1 MKRKKTGKISKN
13 LITRTR
19 KSQIA
24 AVFRKLLDRPWLLA
38 LILLFIVSTTILP
51 AISATAQIPIA
62 QSQQN
67 TPQLIQEAKT
77 FYEQRQFDRS
87 ANIWQQAAAAFAA
100 KKDILNQAMA
110 LSNLS
115 LTYQQLGQWKD
126 AKSAIDRSLNLLQ
139 ALENTS
145 EKQRILAQTLDI
157 QGRWEKE
164 TGDSQKAIETWQ
176 KAVGIYDRTGNR
188 DAVIQNK
195 INQSQALQDLGLYP
209 RACKTLLH
217 AFAVGIPDC
226 KTLTELPAATASTK
240 LAAITNLPDSL
251 LKFDGLHNLGNILRA
266 IGDLQLS
273 QDILELSLTA
283 AQKLRSPLEISTAML
298 SLGNTARAFAGKQ
311 ILLPPQDR
319 DLTIQIL
326 NTQAALNFYRE
337 AARLSPSPTA
347 KLQAQLNLLSLLLE
361 SPPSIEDGELAKS
374 ADLWP
379 AIQAAINN
387 LPASRAGIYAQ
398 INLAQSYLK
407 LRKKA
412 ASTVRFS
419 LQLPTAIE
427 INNILTKAAAQA
439 KMLGD
444 KKAEAYAV
452 GSLGTLYET
461 AKQWQ
466 AAENLTKQ
474 ALSLVSAEKAADIT
488 YQYFW
493 QLGRIYKARSDIEKS
508 LGNIAEYQKHLEAAV
523 AAYTNAFENLRALR
537 SDLIAINPEVQFSF
551 RDSVEPV
558 YRQLVALNLQVAKS
572 LISQGKIDESQK
584 SLKQARNAIESLQIA
599 ELNNFFQDTCVD
611 VKTQQIDEVDRTA
624 AIIYP
629 IILEQQ
635 LEVIV
640 RLPGGKLLLYTPSN
654 SQTDSQAI
662 TQKELESTLKELRIG
677 EKNASLQSP
686 ASGNNFLPLTQRVYD
701 WLIRPIEPALEASQ
715 TKILV
720 FVLDGELR
728 NIPMAAL
735 HDGSKYLVEKYAIA
749 LTPGLQLL
757 NPQPLSRSQL
767 RALIAGATNAPSF
780 QANNLNPLPAVA
792 RELNDIAEML
802 PNNDKRENENFTKA
816 NLQAIIDRV
825 PFPVVHIA
833 THGQFSS
840 NAEKTFILDWNGQIN
855 VRDLDGLLRVTDRK
869 RPIELLVLSACETVA
884 GDNRAALGLAGVAVR
899 AGARSTLATLWQVN
913 DASTA
918 VFMSEFYTEL
928 AKSDRSVNKA
938 EALRRAQIKLLQDS
952 KYQHPYFW
960 APYVLVGNWQ

>member
-1 MKRKKTGKISKN
+1 MIRKRTGKILN
-13 LITRTR
+13 LLKTRTR

-24 AVFRKLLDRPWLLA
+24 AAIRQQFDRPWLIA
-38 LILLFIVSTTILP
+38 LICLFICSTVLPP
-51 AISATAQIPIA
+51 AISATTQIPIVRA
-62 QSQQN
+62 QQN
-67 TPQLIQEAKT
+67 VSQLVQQAKT

-87 ANIWQQAAAAFAA
+87 ANIWQQAAAAFASQN
-100 KKDILNQAMA
+100 DILNQAMA

-115 LTYQQLGQWKD
+115 LTYQQLGQWED
-126 AKSAIDRSLNLLQ
+126 AKSSINHSLNLLQ
-139 ALENTS
+139 NLENTS
-145 EKQRILAQTLDI
+145 EKQRIFAQTLDI
-157 QGRWEKE
+157 LGRLQRESGASE
-164 TGDSQKAIETWQ
+164 SAIESWQ
-176 KAVGIYDRTGNR
+176 KAANIYSQIGNKN
-188 DAVIQNK
+188 AAIQNQ
-195 INQSQALQDLGLYP
+195 INQSQAMQDLGLYP

-226 KTLTELPAATASTK
+226 KTLTELPAATSSNK

-251 LKFDGLHNLGNILRA
+251 LKFDALHNLGNILRS

-273 QDILELSLTA
+273 EAILESSLTVA
-283 AQKLRSPLEISTAML
+283 KNLRSPLEIGTAML
-298 SLGNTARAFAGKQ
+298 SAGNTARAFAGRQ
-311 ILLPPQDR
+311 ILLLPQDR
-319 DLTIQIL
+319 DTTILIL
-326 NTQAALNFYRE
+326 KTQAALNFYRE
-337 AARLSPSPTA
+337 AAQLSPSPTT
-347 KLQAQLNLLSLLLE
+347 KLQAQLNHFSLLLE
-361 SPPSIEDGELAKS
+361 IQDLMGEDELIKS
-374 ADLWP
+374 ANLWSSIK
-379 AIQAAINN
+379 AEMSNI
-387 LPASRAGIYAQ
+387 PASRSGIYAQ
-398 INLAQSYLK
+398 INLAQIYLK
-407 LRKKA
+407 LIKKA
-412 ASTVRFS
+412 ATADRLP
-419 LQLPTAIE
+419 LQLPTATE
-427 INNILTKAAAQA
+427 INNILTKAVEQA
-439 KMLGD
+439 KELGD

-461 AKQWQ
+461 AKLWQ
-466 AAENLTKQ
+466 PAQSLTQQ

-508 LGNIAEYQKHLEAAV
+508 LGNTALAEQNLEAAL
-523 AAYTNAFENLRALR
+523 AAYTNAFENLRSLR

-558 YRQLVALNLQVAKS
+558 YRQLVALNLQFAKS
-572 LISQGKIDESQK
+572 LIGKSKIDDSQK
-584 SLKQARNAIESLQIA
+584 FLKQARNAIESLQIA

-640 RLPGGKLLLYTPSN
+640 RLPGGKLLLYTPSDAQT
-654 SQTDSQAI
+654 SQPV
-662 TQKELESTLKELRIG
+662 TQQELENTLRELRVG

-701 WLIRPIEPALEASQ
+701 WLIRPMETALEASKAK
-715 TKILV
+715 TLV

-728 NIPMAAL
+728 NIPMSVL
-735 HDGSKYLVEKYAIA
+735 HDGKQYLVEKYALA

-757 NPQPLSRSQL
+757 NPQPLSQAQL

-792 RELNDIAEML
+792 RELNEIAETL

-816 NLQAIIDRV
+816 NLQAIIDRI

-855 VRDLDGLLRVTDRK
+855 VRDLDGLLRVADSK

-884 GDNRAALGLAGVAVR
+884 GDSRAALGLAGVAVR
-899 AGARSTLATLWQVN
+899 AGARSTLATLWQIN
-913 DASTA
+913 DESTA
-918 VFMSEFYTEL
+918 VFMSEFYSEL
-928 AKSDRSVNKA
+928 AKSDRVNKA
-938 EALRRAQIKLLQDS
+938 EALRRAQVKLLKDS

>member
-1 MKRKKTGKISKN
+1 MTRKKTVNIAKRLKHWW
-13 LITRTR
+13 RE
-19 KSQIA
+19 SQFA
-24 AVFRKLLDRPWLLA
+24 AIKKLLDRTYVRAVIFVLILSSLLLA
-38 LILLFIVSTTILP
+38 TI
-51 AISATAQIPIA
+51 SVTAQIP
-62 QSQQN
+62 SDRVPQN
-67 TPQLIQEAKT
+67 PVYLIQEAQT

-87 ANIWQQAAAAFAA
+87 AEIWQQAAAAFAA
-100 KKDILNQAMA
+100 KNDVLNQAMA

-115 LTYQQLGQWKD
+115 LTYQQFGQWEG
-126 AKSAIDRSLNLLQ
+126 AKSAIAQSFNLLDRL
-139 ALENTS
+139 ANS
-145 EKQRILAQTLDI
+145 SDRQRILAQTLDI
-157 QGRWEKE
+157 QGRLQRES
-164 TGDSQKAIETWQ
+164 GDSERAIETWQ
-176 KAVGIYDRTGNR
+176 QAASIYDRTGNR
-188 DAVIQNK
+188 DAAIQNK

-240 LAAITNLPDSL
+240 LAAIINLPDSL
-251 LKFDGLHNLGNILRA
+251 LKFDGLHNLGNILRSS
-266 IGDLQLS
+266 GDLQLS

-298 SLGNTARAFAGKQ
+298 SLGNTARAFASRQ

-361 SPPSIEDGELAKS
+361 SQPSIEDGELAKS

-412 ASTVRFS
+412 ANTASFP

-427 INNILTKAAAQA
+427 INNILTKAAEQA
-439 KMLGD
+439 RMLGD
-444 KKAEAYAV
+444 TKAEAYAV
-452 GSLGTLYET
+452 GSLGSVYET
-461 AKQWQ
+461 AQEWQ
-466 AAENLTKQ
+466 PAESLTKQ

-508 LGNIAEYQKHLEAAV
+508 LGNIDRAQKDIEAAL
-523 AAYTNAFENLRALR
+523 AAYTNAFENLRSLR

-558 YRQLVALNLQVAKS
+558 YRQFVALNLQVAKS
-572 LISQGKIDESQK
+572 IIGKGKIEDSQK
-584 SLKQARNAIESLQIA
+584 FLKQARNAIESLQIA

-611 VKTQQIDEVDRTA
+611 VKNQQIDEVDRTA

-662 TQKELESTLKELRIG
+662 TQKEIESTLKELRIG

-701 WLIRPIEPALEASQ
+701 WLIRPIEPALESSQ

-735 HDGSKYLVEKYAIA
+735 HDGSKYLVEKYALA

-802 PNNDKRENENFTKA
+802 PNNDKRENEDFTKA

-840 NAEKTFILDWNGQIN
+840 NAERTFILDWNGQIN

-928 AKSDRSVNKA
+928 ARSDRSVNKA

>member
-1 MKRKKTGKISKN
+1 MTRKKMGKISKI
-13 LITRTR
+13 LTTWTQ

-24 AVFRKLLDRPWLLA
+24 AVLRKLFDRPRLLA
-38 LILLFIVSTTILP
+38 LILLFIVSTAILP
-51 AISATAQIPIA
+51 AISATAQIPIIHA
-62 QSQQN
+62 QQN
-67 TPQLIQEAKT
+67 TPQLVQQAKT
-77 FYEQRQFDRS
+77 LYEQRQFDRS
-87 ANIWQQAAAAFAA
+87 ANIWQQSAAAFAA
-100 KKDILNQAMA
+100 KNDILNQAMA

-126 AKSAIDRSLNLLQ
+126 AKTAIDQSFNLLQ

-145 EKQRILAQTLDI
+145 DRQRILGQTLDI
-157 QGRWEKE
+157 QGRWERE
-164 TGDSQKAIETWQ
+164 TGDSERAIETWQ
-176 KAVGIYDRTGNR
+176 KAAGIYDRTGNR
-188 DAVIQNK
+188 DATIQNK

-273 QDILELSLTA
+273 QDILELSLRA
-283 AQKLRSPLEISTAML
+283 AKNLRSPQEISTAML
-298 SLGNTARAFAGKQ
+298 SLGNTARAFADRQ

-319 DLTIQIL
+319 DITIQIL

-337 AARLSPSPTA
+337 AARLSPWAAT
-347 KLQAQLNLLSLLLE
+347 KLQAQLNQLSLLLE
-361 SPPSIEDGELAKS
+361 NQPSIEDRELAKS

-379 AIQAAINN
+379 SIQAAINN
-387 LPASRAGIYAQ
+387 LPASRTGIYAQ
-398 INLAQSYLK
+398 INLAQTYLK

-412 ASTVRFS
+412 ANTARLP

-427 INNILTKAAAQA
+427 INNILTKAAEQA
-439 KMLGD
+439 KILGD

-452 GSLGTLYET
+452 GSLGTVYET

-466 AAENLTKQ
+466 PAESLTKQ

-508 LGNIAEYQKHLEAAV
+508 LGNTAEYQKHLEAAV
-523 AAYTNAFENLRALR
+523 AAYTNAFENLRSLR

-558 YRQLVALNLQVAKS
+558 YRQFVALNLQVAKS

-640 RLPGGKLLLYTPSN
+640 RLPGGKLLLYTPSD
-654 SQTDSQAI
+654 SQTSQAI
-662 TQKELESTLKELRIG
+662 TQEELESTLRELRVG

-686 ASGNNFLPLTQRVYD
+686 ASGNNFLPLTQQVYD
-701 WLIRPIEPALEASQ
+701 WLIRPIEPALESSK

-735 HDGSKYLVEKYAIA
+735 HDGSKYLVEKYALA

-780 QANNLNPLPAVA
+780 QANNLNPLPGVA

-840 NAEKTFILDWNGQIN
+840 NAERTFILDWNGQIN